1 MPRLVHQLDEQDGRL
16 VFQGDARVGIDVP
29 EDLAQVVHLRRE
41 RGRVGAHAG
50 LAEMPAESGIG
61 RVSEGVGPIGPIQ
74 LNGTEQHVDAALA
87 RAGDQV
93 VQQVEM
99 VVGDQ
104 VAGRVGSLPVAPEGQ
119 PQAVPTHAGELRH
132 VLVDHLLAIGV
143 DVAGGA
149 VIRGGGQH
157 VVRAEEGD
165 FLLRIS
171 PPHDALLVEIDAT
184 VGDLRLSRRC
194 SCDERPKNQGF
205 RGRPYA
211 LNHTPPRSAPYRL
224 GLDSEPLIPHP
235 SPESPGDGP
244 AVPRCYCLFSSSM
257 TLPYGPIDPRIGT

>member
-1 MPRLVHQLDEQDGRL
+1 MTRVQAGGIPAERDALRLAAPDRLADPEVLAHVVENQLGAARAAHPLRERVDVADGALHVLGVMPRLVHQLDEQDGRL
-16 VFQGDARVGIDVP
+16 VFQGDVRVGIDVP
-29 EDLAQVVHLRRE
+29 EDLPQVVHLRRE

-61 RVSEGVGPIGPIQ
+61 GVSEGVGPIGPIQ

-171 PPHDALLVEIDAT
+171 PPHDALFVEIDAT

-194 SCDERPKNQGF
+194 
-205 RGRPYA
+205 
-211 LNHTPPRSAPYRL
+211 
-224 GLDSEPLIPHP
+224 
-235 SPESPGDGP
+235 
-244 AVPRCYCLFSSSM
+244 
-257 TLPYGPIDPRIGT
+257 